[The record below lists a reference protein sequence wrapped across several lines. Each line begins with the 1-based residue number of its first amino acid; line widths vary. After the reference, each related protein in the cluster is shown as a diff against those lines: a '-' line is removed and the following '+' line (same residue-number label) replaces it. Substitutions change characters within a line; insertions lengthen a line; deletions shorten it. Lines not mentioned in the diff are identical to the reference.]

1 MDRSVAMSNL
11 TDRQSDFI
19 DMFIETGCASTAYE
33 AVGYSPDRSNAN
45 KLVQKLSTEINSR
58 LQNRMTLKT
67 STALSVLEEIMT
79 NEDNA
84 PRDRLNAVNSWL
96 DRTKIA
102 RASTSSVDITQQQTS
117 SQPTSRKVIR
127 DGMINIVIGEGV
139 YFPAKDPMTP
149 DEEAM
154 SFDYSDRETL
164 EWLKDNAH

>member
-1 MDRSVAMSNL
+1 MSKL
-11 TDRQSDFI
+11 TSQQDAFVDA
-19 DMFIETGCASTAYE
+19 FIELGDALKAYE
-33 AVGYSPDRSNAN
+33 AVGYSPDRSNAH
-45 KLVQKLSTEINSR
+45 KLVQRLATEINNR

-164 EWLKDNAH
+164 EWLKDNSH

>member
-1 MDRSVAMSNL
+1 MSKL
-11 TDRQSDFI
+11 TSQQDAFVDA
-19 DMFIETGCASTAYE
+19 FIELGDALKAYE
-33 AVGYSPDRSNAN
+33 AVGYSPDRSNAH
-45 KLVQKLSTEINSR
+45 KLVQRLATEINNR

-117 SQPTSRKVIR
+117 SQPETRKVIR
-127 DGMINIVIGEGV
+127 DNIVFLLIGNGV

-164 EWLKDNAH
+164 EWLKDNSH

>member
-1 MDRSVAMSNL
+1 MSRL
-11 TDRQSDFI
+11 TSQQDAFVDA
-19 DMFIETGCASTAYE
+19 FIELGDAMKAYE
-33 AVGYSPDRSNAN
+33 SVGYSPDRSNAH
-45 KLVQKLSTEINSR
+45 KLVQKLSTEINNR

-84 PRDRLNAVNSWL
+84 ARDRLNAVNSWL

-117 SQPTSRKVIR
+117 SQPETRKVIR
-127 DGMINIVIGEGV
+127 DNKVFLLIGNGV

-164 EWLKDNAH
+164 EWLKDNSH